1 MSRCRSSLYLSLWT
15 NSIFFSCQC
24 TESRVSSSHRH
35 PHRVPRR
42 RRPHRSRAQVGQS
55 GVPLSTFT
63 STSYRSDSPS
73 DVEEEVEEEIS
84 MMNPDETQYLS
95 AVSNL
100 MGHLPPPDLV
110 QSTMGDEYCHH
121 LQKMADLS
129 NQQRFDEQSMPFFG
143 QDDHSSQTEHSSMPT
158 SSMEKTL
165 LFH

>member
-1 MSRCRSSLYLSLWT
+1 MSRCRSLLYLSFST

-35 PHRVPRR
+35 QHRVPRR
-42 RRPHRSRAQVGQS
+42 RRPHRSRAQAGQS

-73 DVEEEVEEEIS
+73 DVEEEEEIS
-84 MMNPDETQYLS
+84 MMNQDETQYLS

-165 LFH
+165 SFH